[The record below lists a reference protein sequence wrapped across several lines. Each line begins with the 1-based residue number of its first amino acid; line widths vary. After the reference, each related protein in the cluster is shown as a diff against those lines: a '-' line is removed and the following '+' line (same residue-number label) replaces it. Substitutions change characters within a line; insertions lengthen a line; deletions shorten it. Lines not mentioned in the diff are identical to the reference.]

1 MRVLVADD
9 DDDMRA
15 LVAAVL
21 TAAGHDVTEAPDG
34 GRAWAVC
41 EREAPEFVVLDWQM
55 PVLTGIEVCERLR
68 ARAAPA
74 EAPTLAATP
83 PYVLIVT
90 ARGATDDLQRVLDAG
105 ADDYL
110 SKPVS
115 TEALATRVIIGER
128 RMAADRARRAA
139 EDALRRAQWVAGI
152 AETAIAVQHEIN
164 NPLTALLGHV
174 ALLESGVVPP
184 GEERESIRTIA
195 DQATR
200 IAAVVHRLATLRDPR
215 SVEYL
220 QGTRMLDLS
229 PGHE

>member
-9 DDDMRA
+9 DDAMRA
-15 LVAAVL
+15 LVTAVL
-21 TAAGHDVTEAPDG
+21 AAAGHSVREAAT
-34 GRAWAVC
+34 GREAWQIC
-41 EREAPEFVVLDWQM
+41 EHDAPEFAVLDWQM
-55 PVLTGIEVCERLR
+55 PAPDGIEICERLR
-68 ARAAPA
+68 AAANGNA
-74 EAPTLAATP
+74 AASAPIP

-90 ARGATDDLQRVLDAG
+90 ASNDLQRVLDAG

-110 SKPVS
+110 PKPV
-115 TEALATRVIIGER
+115 TAAALATRVIIGER

-174 ALLESGVVPP
+174 ALLESGVVPT
-184 GEERESIRTIA
+184 GEERESIRIIA

-200 IAAVVHRLATLRDPR
+200 IAGVVRRLATLRDPR

-220 QGTRMLDLS
+220 EGTRMLDLS
-229 PGHE
+229 SGHE

>member
-21 TAAGHDVTEAPDG
+21 VAAGHTVDDVPDG
-34 GRAWAVC
+34 ADAWAIC
-41 EREAPEFVVLDWQM
+41 EREAPPEFVVLDWQM
-55 PVLTGIEVCERLR
+55 PGMSGIEVCERLR
-68 ARAAPA
+68 ARPTPAGAA
-74 EAPTLAATP
+74 P

-110 SKPVS
+110 SKPV
-115 TEALATRVIIGER
+115 TPEALATRVVIGER
-128 RMAADRARRAA
+128 RMAADRARRTA
-139 EDALRRAQWVAGI
+139 EDELQRARWVAGI

-174 ALLESGVVPP
+174 ALLESGVIPP
-184 GEERESIRTIA
+184 GEEQESMRTIA

-200 IAAVVHRLATLRDPR
+200 IAGVVRRLATLRDPK

>member
-21 TAAGHDVTEAPDG
+21 ATAGHTVTEAADG
-34 GRAWAVC
+34 AGAWTIC
-41 EREAPEFVVLDWQM
+41 ERDAPEFVVLDWQM
-55 PVLTGIEVCERLR
+55 PGLSGIEVCERLR

-74 EAPTLAATP
+74 GTEADP

-110 SKPVS
+110 SKPL
-115 TEALATRVIIGER
+115 TAEALATRVIIGER
-128 RMAADRARRAA
+128 RMAADRARRSA

-164 NPLTALLGHV
+164 NPLTALLGNV
-174 ALLESGVVPP
+174 ALLESGVRASPA
-184 GEERESIRTIA
+184 EERESMRIIA

-200 IAAVVHRLATLRDPR
+200 IAAVVRRLATLRDPR

-220 QGTRMLDLS
+220 RGTRMLDLS
-229 PGHE
+229 SEHE

>member
-21 TAAGHDVTEAPDG
+21 AAAGHAVTEVADG
-34 GRAWAVC
+34 AGAWACC
-41 EREAPEFVVLDWQM
+41 EREAPEFLVLDWQM

-68 ARAAPA
+68 ARATPA
-74 EAPTLAATP
+74 GNAEP

-110 SKPVS
+110 SKPITS
-115 TEALATRVIIGER
+115 EALATRVVIGER
-128 RMAADRARRAA
+128 RMAADRARRTA

-152 AETAIAVQHEIN
+152 AETAVAVQHEIN

-174 ALLESGVVPP
+174 ALLESGVIAP

-220 QGTRMLDLS
+220 RGTRMLDLS
-229 PGHE
+229 AGHE

>member
-21 TAAGHDVTEAPDG
+21 AAAGHTVSEAPDG
-34 GRAWAVC
+34 AQAWAIC
-41 EREAPEFVVLDWQM
+41 ERESPEFVVLDWQM
-55 PVLTGIEVCERLR
+55 PGLSGIEVCERLR
-68 ARAAPA
+68 ARATPA
-74 EAPTLAATP
+74 AP

-110 SKPVS
+110 SKPVDNA
-115 TEALATRVIIGER
+115 ALATRVIIGER
-128 RMAADRARRAA
+128 RMEADRARRAA
-139 EDALRRAQWVAGI
+139 EDALQRARWVEGI

-174 ALLESGVVPP
+174 ALLERGAILP
-184 GEERESIRTIA
+184 GEERESMRIIA
-195 DQATR
+195 DQAKR
-200 IAAVVHRLATLRDPR
+200 IAGVVRRLATLRDPQ

-229 PGHE
+229 SGHE

>member
-21 TAAGHDVTEAPDG
+21 AAAGHAVTEVADG
-34 GRAWAVC
+34 AGAWDFC

-74 EAPTLAATP
+74 GAEP

-110 SKPVS
+110 SKPITS
-115 TEALATRVIIGER
+115 EALATRVIIGER
-128 RMAADRARRAA
+128 RMAADRARRTA

-152 AETAIAVQHEIN
+152 AETAVAVQHEIN

-174 ALLESGVVPP
+174 ALLESGVVAP

-220 QGTRMLDLS
+220 RGTRMLDLS
-229 PGHE
+229 AGHE